1 MSVETALGVSSQTAH
16 QLQTD
21 RWPDWSR
28 QCTAMAKVGC
38 TDVRGWLRPA
48 AGPNGQRALYELA
61 VLAAADGGDD
71 VDAAKLLCWAM
82 LPAACRVANE
92 LSDLDPD
99 IDAFVASQL
108 WIEVRTF
115 NWRASNQVAGTLSA
129 SLRRSLLRESGIG
142 APRQPELDD
151 APWPVLLER
160 LAREPANEHL
170 DSREVLLRVL
180 DWGVESGT
188 IQPADRALL
197 LDMVDASH
205 ADPRR
210 RSPRRVLFGTSS
222 LLGPGLGITARSVRR
237 RGRRALDALAAH
249 ASELTEFLDPLAS

>member
-1 MSVETALGVSSQTAH
+1 MSVETALGVTRETAFAI
-16 QLQTD
+16 QNS
-21 RWPDWSR
+21 RWQDWSG
-28 QCTAMAKVGC
+28 QCAAMARVGC
-38 TDVRGWLRPA
+38 SDVRGWLRPA
-48 AGPNGQRALYELA
+48 AGADGQRALYQLA
-61 VLAAADGGDD
+61 FLAAADGGDD
-71 VDAAKLLCWAM
+71 VDAAKVLAWAM
-82 LPAACRVANE
+82 LPAACRIANE
-92 LSDLDPD
+92 LSDLDRD

-142 APRQPELDD
+142 APRQPELED

-160 LAREPANEHL
+160 LAGEPANQHL

-180 DWGVESGT
+180 DWGVDSGT

-205 ADPRR
+205 ADPKR
-210 RSPRRVLFGTSS
+210 RSPRRVLFGTSTV
-222 LLGPGLGITARSVRR
+222 LGPGLGITPRSVRR

-249 ASELTEFLDPLAS
+249 ASELTEILDPLAS

>member
-1 MSVETALGVSSQTAH
+1 MSVETALGVSGETAR
-16 QLQTD
+16 QIQKN
-21 RWPDWSR
+21 RWPDWSG
-28 QCTAMAKVGC
+28 QCAAMVSVGC

-48 AGPNGQRALYELA
+48 AGRDGQRALYQLA
-61 VLAAADGGDD
+61 FLAAADGGDD
-71 VDAAKLLCWAM
+71 VDAAQVLAWAM

-92 LSDLDPD
+92 LSDLDTD
-99 IDAFVASQL
+99 IDALVASQL

-129 SLRRSLLRESGIG
+129 SLRRSVLRESGIG
-142 APRQPELDD
+142 ARRQPELDD

-160 LAREPANEHL
+160 LAGEPANQHL

-180 DWGVESGT
+180 DWGVDSGT
-188 IQPADRALL
+188 IEAADRALL
-197 LDMVDASH
+197 LDMVDACH
-205 ADPRR
+205 ADPKR
-210 RSPRRVLFGTSS
+210 RSPRRALFGTST

-249 ASELTEFLDPLAS
+249 AAELTELIDPLAS

>member
-1 MSVETALGVSSQTAH
+1 MSVETALGVTRETAFAIQKTRWADWSSQCA
-16 QLQTD
+16 
-21 RWPDWSR
+21 
-28 QCTAMAKVGC
+28 AMVRVGC

-48 AGPNGQRALYELA
+48 AGQDGQRALYKLA
-61 VLAAADGGDD
+61 FLAAADGGDD
-71 VDAAKLLCWAM
+71 VDAAKVLAWAM
-82 LPAACRVANE
+82 LPAACRIANE

-142 APRQPELDD
+142 APRQPEMDD

-160 LAREPANEHL
+160 LAGEPANEHL

-180 DWGVESGT
+180 DWGVDSGT
-188 IQPADRALL
+188 IEAADRALL

-205 ADPRR
+205 ADPKR
-210 RSPRRVLFGTSS
+210 RSPRRVLFGTST
-222 LLGPGLGITARSVRR
+222 LLGPGLGITPRSVRR
-237 RGRRALDALAAH
+237 RGRRALNALAAH
-249 ASELTEFLDPLAS
+249 ASELTEILDPLAS

>member
-1 MSVETALGVSSQTAH
+1 MSVETALGVSYETAYAI
-16 QLQTD
+16 QKG
-21 RWPDWSR
+21 RWPDWSA
-28 QCTAMAKVGC
+28 QCAAMVRVGC
-38 TDVRGWLRPA
+38 TDVRGWLQPPA
-48 AGPNGQRALYELA
+48 GDDGRRALYQLA
-61 VLAAADGGDD
+61 FLAAVDGGDD
-71 VDAAKLLCWAM
+71 VDAAKLLAWAM
-82 LPAACRVANE
+82 LPAACRIANE

-115 NWRASNQVAGTLSA
+115 NWRASSQVAGTLSA

-151 APWPVLLER
+151 APWPVLLE
-160 LAREPANEHL
+160 LLSLEPANQHL

-180 DWGVESGT
+180 DWGVESGA
-188 IQPADRALL
+188 IEPADRALL

-205 ADPRR
+205 ADPKH
-210 RSPRRVLFGTSS
+210 RSPRRVLFGTSTV
-222 LLGPGLGITARSVRR
+222 LGPRLGITPRSVRR

-249 ASELTEFLDPLAS
+249 ADELVELLDPLAS